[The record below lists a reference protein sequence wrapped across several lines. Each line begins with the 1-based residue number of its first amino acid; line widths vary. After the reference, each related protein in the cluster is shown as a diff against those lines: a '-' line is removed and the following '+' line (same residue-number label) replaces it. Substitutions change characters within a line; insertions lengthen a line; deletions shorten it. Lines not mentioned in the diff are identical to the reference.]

1 MADNKLVQR
10 LATASIAVAFLVM
23 GLKFLAWWLTGS
35 VALFSDALESIVN
48 VIAASIAWYA
58 IRVSHRPADEDH
70 PFGHHKAEY
79 FSAVTEGALI
89 IVAAVLIIEE
99 AVQAYFRGPRVFTDM
114 GLGMSVNLFAAL
126 INGVFATML
135 IRNGRAARSPALI
148 ADGKHIMSDVVTSA
162 GVLAGLLLALATG
175 WLWLDSVMAIL
186 VSINILWEGWKVIS
200 GSVNG
205 LMDTSIDNETLEAV
219 RSTIALHATGAIE
232 FHDLKTREAGA
243 ARFAEFHLVV
253 PSDMTVLSA
262 HEICDQIES
271 ALKKTMPG
279 INVLIHVEPAHKAKD
294 HGAIVLG

>member
-1 MADNKLVQR
+1 MPDRRLVQR
-10 LATASIAVAFLVM
+10 LATASIAIAFLVM
-23 GLKFLAWWLTGS
+23 GLKFFAWWLTGS
-35 VALFSDALESIVN
+35 VALYSDALESIVN

-58 IRVSHRPADEDH
+58 IRVSHTPADEDH

-79 FSAVTEGALI
+79 FSAVTEGVLIVVAAILI
-89 IVAAVLIIEE
+89 IQE
-99 AVQAYFRGPRVFTDM
+99 AVGAFLEPTTITTP
-114 GLGMSVNLFAAL
+114 GLGMGVNVVATA
-126 INGVFATML
+126 INGVFATIL
-135 IRNGRAARSPALI
+135 IRTGRSARSPALV
-148 ADGKHIMSDVVTSA
+148 ADGKHVMSDVVTSV
-162 GVLAGLLLALATG
+162 GVLVGLVLAVATG
-175 WLWLDSVMAIL
+175 WMWLDPVMAIL
-186 VSINILWEGWKVIS
+186 VSLNILREGWKVIS
-200 GSVNG
+200 GSVSG

-253 PSDMTVLSA
+253 PSDMTVVAA
-262 HEICDQIES
+262 HEICDQIET

>member
-1 MADNKLVQR
+1 MPNRQLVQR

-58 IRVSHRPADEDH
+58 IRVSHTPADDDH
-70 PFGHHKAEY
+70 PFGHTKAEY
-79 FSAVTEGALI
+79 FSAVVEGALI
-89 IVAAVLIIEE
+89 IIAAVLIIEE
-99 AVQAYFRGPRVFTDM
+99 AVQALYRGPTLEANP
-114 GLGMSVNLFAAL
+114 GLGMGVNVLATG
-126 INGVFATML
+126 INAVFANLL
-135 IRNGRAARSPALI
+135 IRTGRNARSPALV
-148 ADGKHIMSDVVTSA
+148 ADGKHIMSDVVTSV
-162 GVLAGLLLALATG
+162 GVLAGLSLALVTG

-186 VSINILWEGWKVIS
+186 VSINILWEGWKVMS

-232 FHDLKTREAGA
+232 FHDLKTREAGT

-253 PSDMTVLSA
+253 PSDMTVLAA
-262 HEICDQIES
+262 HEICDQIEG
-271 ALKKTMPG
+271 ALKKSMPG

>member
-1 MADNKLVQR
+1 MPNRQLVQR

-58 IRVSHRPADEDH
+58 IRVSHTPADEDH
-70 PFGHHKAEY
+70 PFGHTKAEY
-79 FSAVTEGALI
+79 FSAVVEGALI
-89 IVAAVLIIEE
+89 IIAAVLIIEE
-99 AVQAYFRGPRVFTDM
+99 AVQALYRGTSLEANP
-114 GLGMSVNLFAAL
+114 GLGMGVNVLATIINVMFANL
-126 INGVFATML
+126 L
-135 IRNGRAARSPALI
+135 IRTGRNARSPALV
-148 ADGKHIMSDVVTSA
+148 ADGKHIMSDVVTSV
-162 GVLAGLLLALATG
+162 GVLAGLSLALVTG

-186 VSINILWEGWKVIS
+186 VSINILWEGWKVMS

-232 FHDLKTREAGA
+232 FHDLKTREAGT

-262 HEICDQIES
+262 HEICDQIEG
-271 ALKKTMPG
+271 ALKKSMPG